1 MSSKVIFTTPRT
13 EKQDGS
19 YFVCIK
25 PSVVLYE
32 THMKD
37 TKDIKRC
44 IDDIEISD
52 SWMMQMSI
60 RIKHSKESRAVHTK
74 HRSRMTWRSQISGP
88 QVKFKISSWVSR
100 IFVFVFQFTALY
112 RFFKCFTK
120 LLEKIMQKPPQNN
133 NYIE

>member
-52 SWMMQMSI
+52 SWMMQMSNQNQAFQ
-60 RIKHSKESRAVHTK
+60 RVAC
-74 HRSRMTWRSQISGP
+74 RSHKTP
-88 QVKFKISSWVSR
+88 LAHDLAF
-100 IFVFVFQFTALY
+100 
-112 RFFKCFTK
+112 
-120 LLEKIMQKPPQNN
+120 
-133 NYIE
+133 

>member
-19 YFVCIK
+19 YFACIK

-32 THMKD
+32 THMKDTKD

-74 HRSRMTWRSQISGP
+74 HWSCMTWRSKISGP
-88 QVKFKISSWVSR
+88 QVKFKISSW
-100 IFVFVFQFTALY
+100 
-112 RFFKCFTK
+112 
-120 LLEKIMQKPPQNN
+120 EKIMQKNPQNN